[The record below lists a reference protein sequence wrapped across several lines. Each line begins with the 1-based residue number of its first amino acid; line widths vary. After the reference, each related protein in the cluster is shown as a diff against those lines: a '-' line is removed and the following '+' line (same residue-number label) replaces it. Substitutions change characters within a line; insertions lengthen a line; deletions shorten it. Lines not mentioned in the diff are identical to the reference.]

1 MASYLPISSIKIP
14 REKELPL
21 RLQKT
26 ESGNQLLIE
35 RIHHARRYKLVI
47 DKDLCVGCD
56 ICKTVCPKEA
66 IRITKAEKKPWE
78 KAQKPTVEVDLE
90 KCHFCGVCNSICPFG
105 AIKVLI
111 DDKNILSVVEKGS
124 FPELVR
130 EMEINPNKC
139 DSASL
144 KYEKACPLNLITVTF
159 HVPDGKEIK
168 NPDELTQ
175 EEKENLKAEVNVK
188 RERCPCCRICELKGP
203 TNAILVK
210 PIFSGTLKI
219 NEDKCPKGCRDCL
232 DVCPI
237 KGALYLSE
245 DETKVRVNE
254 TFCVY
259 CGACRN
265 VCPVEGALELQRMG
279 VRHTMVK
286 SGAWNKALEKLAS
299 TKEISKELRAKGAVK
314 AKEMVDRRFE
324 LGRQQQ

>member
-1 MASYLPISSIKIP
+1 M
-14 REKELPL
+14 PL

-26 ESGNQLLIE
+26 ETGNQFLIE

-47 DKDLCVGCD
+47 DKNLCVGCE
-56 ICKTVCPKEA
+56 ICKTACPKDA
-66 IRITKAEKKPWE
+66 IKITKAEKKLGE
-78 KAQKPTVEVDLE
+78 KAPKPRVEVDLE
-90 KCHFCGVCNSICPFG
+90 KCHYCGVCNSICPFG

-111 DDKNILSVVEKGS
+111 DDKNILSVVEKES

-130 EMEINPNKC
+130 QVEINPNKF
-139 DSASL
+139 DSVYPV
-144 KYEKACPLNLITVTF
+144 YEKACPLNLIKVTLYA
-159 HVPDGKEIK
+159 PDGREIE
-168 NPDELTQ
+168 NPDMLTQ
-175 EEKENLKAEVNVK
+175 QEKKSLKAEITV
-188 RERCPCCRICELKGP
+188 REERCPCCRVCELKGP
-203 TNAILVK
+203 SGTILVK
-210 PIFSGTLKI
+210 PIFSGALRI
-219 NEDKCPKGCRDCL
+219 NEDKCPVGCRDCL

-265 VCPVEGALELQRMG
+265 ACSVEGALELQRMSI
-279 VRHTMVK
+279 RHTPVK

-299 TKEISKELRAKGAVK
+299 TKETSKELRAKGAAR

-324 LGRQQQ
+324 QVKKEQ